1 MADTLAYLVPPLVL
15 GLIGGFLG
23 GYAGIAGAPLLIA
36 LMVILL
42 GWEQHAAQGTIL
54 AVMLGPMTLFGLLV
68 MRHRLWPLRYYI
80 LAGVLAYMVA
90 SYAGAWAAFRVPDL
104 PLRLT
109 FMALLFG
116 LGVRNLLVRPAAV
129 GRPLNPHGLTVTH
142 PRLAPRPVWVIL
154 VCIVVGVIGG
164 FWGIGAGVLMVPLFM
179 GLFGAHKDDARTLS
193 LAILLPPV
201 SLGAAV
207 VYHQQGAI
215 RWDIAGIIF
224 LGYMATNYFG
234 ARLGRWHD
242 HATFSRWFG
251 LVMLLLGLSHLALV
265 LWGGR

>member
-15 GLIGGFLG
+15 GLVGGFLG

-36 LMVILL
+36 LMVLVL

-54 AVMLGPMTLFGLLV
+54 AVMLGPMTLFGLV
-68 MRHRLWPLRYYI
+68 AMRHRLRPLRYYI
-80 LAGVLAYMVA
+80 LAGVLVYMVA
-90 SYAGAWAAFRVPDL
+90 SYAGAWAAFRVPDRL
-104 PLRLT
+104 LSLT
-109 FMALLFG
+109 FMVLLFG
-116 LGVRNLLVRPAAV
+116 LGVRHLLARPV
-129 GRPLNPHGLTVTH
+129 EGGQPLNPHGLTVTH

-154 VCIVVGVIGG
+154 VCIGVGVIGG

-215 RWDIAGIIF
+215 RWDIAGLIF
-224 LGYMATNYFG
+224 AGYMATNYFG
-234 ARLGRWHD
+234 ARLGGRHD
-242 HATFSRWFG
+242 HATFARWFG
-251 LVMLLLGLSHLALV
+251 LVMLLLGLSYLALA